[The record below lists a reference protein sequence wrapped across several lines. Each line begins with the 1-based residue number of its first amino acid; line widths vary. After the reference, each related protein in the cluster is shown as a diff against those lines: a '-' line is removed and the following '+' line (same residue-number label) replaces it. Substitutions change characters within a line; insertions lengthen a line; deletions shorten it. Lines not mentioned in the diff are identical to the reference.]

1 MNLQEHQYSARVR
14 WTGNLGSG
22 TSGYRS
28 YSRDHEIEVDGP
40 GSLAGTADPTFHG
53 SKDRWNPEQLLLTAV
68 AQCHLLSYL
77 HVAVKAGVVV
87 TGYRDAATGTLRL
100 NSDGSGEFTGITLH
114 PHVEVADAAQTAL
127 ADSLHAEA
135 NRLCFIARSLD
146 FPVHHEPS
154 SAGPSSSTAGA
165 QG

>member
-1 MNLQEHQYSARVR
+1 MNLQEHHYTARIR

-22 TSGYRS
+22 TSGYRA
-28 YSRDHEIEVDGP
+28 YSRDHEVDVDGP
-40 GSLAGTADPTFHG
+40 GLLAGTADPTFRG

-68 AQCHLLSYL
+68 AQCHMLSYL

-100 NSDGSGEFTGITLH
+100 NSDGSGEFTGILLR
-114 PHVEVADAAQTAL
+114 PHVEVADPGQGAL

-135 NRLCFIARSLD
+135 NRLCFIARSVN
-146 FPVHHEPS
+146 FPISHEPT
-154 SAGPSSSTAGA
+154 SAGQP
-165 QG
+165 

>member
-1 MNLQEHQYSARVR
+1 MNLQEHHYSARIR

-28 YSRDHEIEVDGP
+28 YSRDHEVDVDGP
-40 GSLAGTADPTFHG
+40 GLLLGTADPTFHG

-77 HVAVKAGVVV
+77 HVAVSAGVVV
-87 TGYRDAATGTLRL
+87 TGYRDTASGTMRL
-100 NSDGSGEFTGITLH
+100 NSDGSGEFTGITLR
-114 PHVEVADAAQTAL
+114 PHVELEDAGQAAL

-135 NRLCFIARSLD
+135 NRLCFIARSVN
-146 FPVHHEPS
+146 FPVHHEPTS
-154 SAGPSSSTAGA
+154 SGPAR
-165 QG
+165 